1 MKRHVIPLWY
11 AVLCMMIF
19 FSAFQPA
26 AVYAAKT
33 AGEKVELNHT
43 SLTLT
48 VGDEP
53 VTLTAKVLPEKANQE
68 VRWTSVNPAV
78 AKVSEE
84 GKVTPLSEGKTTIVA
99 TSLSGG
105 KTAFCTVTV
114 HPQYKKVTGLT
125 LDKAALTLTVGKD
138 PATLVPRI
146 QPNNATNQKVN
157 WVSTNPT
164 VAKVDA
170 NGKVTPVAI
179 GSATVIATT
188 VDGGYTAACQ
198 VKVVG
203 VAVTGISLNQK
214 NVTLSHDGSITLRA
228 TVLPIDASNK
238 NVKWSSSNTAV
249 ATVNSSGT
257 VIARST
263 GTAMITAETED
274 GKKKAYATVTVISRI
289 TNVFIEW
296 ESDSKVTVTWNGTSG
311 SVKAQLKKGSHLE
324 KSVTTS
330 SRKATFSNLEKYTQ
344 YGLYIDGQYIKSFR
358 IYDLVNRDVE
368 DLVFKRNDSSSVT
381 ATWRGT
387 SGSVKI
393 ELKKD
398 DRVVDSVTT
407 SRRSVTFDD
416 LDDDVEYNLYIDGKY
431 AGSFTIEDLNQ
442 VKNFD
447 LKNVTAS
454 SVSMSWD
461 GTTGSVEVELRK
473 NNRKVDSLTTRSRYA
488 SFSHLD
494 ADTRYEIYIDDAF
507 IRSFKTDDYKP
518 QTFWDIRNHWA
529 RQDIENLVTL
539 GILEGFPDGTFR
551 PDQTVSKEEFVTML
565 VRAREY
571 TIQKGSTGFRDISSD
586 RWSAPFIYTAIKQNI
601 IVSDDY
607 GSRFNPNHAATR
619 EEMAVMAA
627 RALKLRANSSAA
639 DFTDRD
645 QIDNKGL
652 VGAAVKAKIIYGY
665 PDHSFRPNAS
675 LTRAEAA
682 AVINRVIRY

>member
-26 AVYAAKT
+26 AVQAAKP
-33 AGEKVELNHT
+33 AVEKVELDQT
-43 SLTLT
+43 KLTLT

-53 VTLTAKVLPEKANQE
+53 VTLTARVFPERANQE
-68 VRWTSVNPAV
+68 VRWTSVNPTV
-78 AKVSEE
+78 AKVDDE
-84 GKVTPLSEGKTTIVA
+84 GKVTPLAEGTTTIVA

-105 KTAFCTVTV
+105 KTAFCAVTV
-114 HPQYKKVTGLT
+114 NPQNKKVTGLT
-125 LDKAALTLTVGKD
+125 LDKTTLTLTVGKD

-146 QPNNATNQKVN
+146 QPTNATNQKVN
-157 WVSTNPT
+157 WVSTNSA

-170 NGKVTPVAI
+170 NGKVTPVSV
-179 GSATVIATT
+179 GNATIIATT
-188 VDGGYTAACQ
+188 VDGGFTASCQ

-203 VAVTGISLNQK
+203 IPVTGISLDQRY
-214 NVTLSHDGSITLRA
+214 VTLFHDGSITLKA
-228 TVLPIDASNK
+228 TVLPKNASNK

-257 VIARST
+257 VTAHRT
-263 GTAMITAETED
+263 GTAVITAETED
-274 GKKKAYATVTVISRI
+274 GKKKASATVTVHSRI
-289 TNVFIEW
+289 NNVFVEM
-296 ESDSKVTVTWNGTSG
+296 ESESKVTVTWSGTSG
-311 SVKAQLKKGSHLE
+311 SVKAQLRKGNHLE

-330 SRKATFSNLEKYTQ
+330 NREATFSNLEKYTQ
-344 YGLYIDGQYIKSFR
+344 YGLYIDDQYIKSFR
-358 IYDLVNRDVE
+358 ISDLVNHDVD

-387 SGSVKI
+387 SGSVKV
-393 ELKKD
+393 ELRKNE
-398 DRVVDSVTT
+398 RVVDSVTT

-416 LDDDVEYNLYIDGKY
+416 LDDDVEYKLYIDGKY

-447 LKNVTAS
+447 LENVTAS

-488 SFSHLD
+488 SFSQLD

-507 IRSFKTDDYKP
+507 IRSFKTDNYKP

-551 PDQTVSKEEFVTML
+551 PDQTVTKEEFVTML
-565 VRAREY
+565 IRAKEY
-571 TIQKGSTGFRDISSD
+571 TIQKGSTGFRDISTD
-586 RWSAPFIYTAIKQNI
+586 RWSAPFIYTAIKQDI

-627 RALKLRANSSAA
+627 RALKLKANSTAA
-639 DFTDRD
+639 DFTDRNE
-645 QIDNKGL
+645 IDNKGL

-665 PDHSFRPNAS
+665 PDRSFRPNAS